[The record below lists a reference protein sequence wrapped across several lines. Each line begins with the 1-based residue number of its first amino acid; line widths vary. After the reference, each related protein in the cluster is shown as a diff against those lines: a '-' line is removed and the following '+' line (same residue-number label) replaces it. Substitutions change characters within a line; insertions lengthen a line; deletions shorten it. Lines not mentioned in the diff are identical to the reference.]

1 MCDWAL
7 FVSCKKLCLF
17 LLVICS
23 QLSFSRILV
32 LCADG
37 GTSSSQPVSSYAS
50 LISPLSQTLL
60 PFSFVA
66 LQWPSHLPPLTLFYC
81 SFLFF
86 FLIFFFSVL
95 LHLPWLFHAPQ
106 QLHVFV
112 IVCQLQD
119 IHWGWP
125 TCVFAAAVWIQK
137 GRFGYRS
144 CCLLAT
150 LYAWVISSIDPL
162 REPRENGKGILKRS
176 VLYP

>member
-86 FLIFFFSVL
+86 FLIFFFLFCCISL
-95 LHLPWLFHAPQ
+95 GCSTLPSSSMCLWLFANCRTSTGVGQ
-106 QLHVFV
+106 HVFL
-112 IVCQLQD
+112 QLLCESRRD
-119 IHWGWP
+119 VLGIE
-125 TCVFAAAVWIQK
+125 AAV
-137 GRFGYRS
+137 
-144 CCLLAT
+144 CL
-150 LYAWVISSIDPL
+150 PL
-162 REPRENGKGILKRS
+162 CMHELSRA
-176 VLYP
+176 